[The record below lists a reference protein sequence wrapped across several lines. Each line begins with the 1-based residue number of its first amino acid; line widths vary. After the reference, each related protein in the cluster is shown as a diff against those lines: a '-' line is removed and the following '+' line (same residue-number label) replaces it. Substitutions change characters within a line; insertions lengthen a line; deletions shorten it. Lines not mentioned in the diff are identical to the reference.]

1 MRIAASVLS
10 LLAITLMLSSCQTA
24 EEIRA
29 ADEAR
34 CSSYGFRHGTENFAN
49 CLMNQDLSRRADQR
63 AFMESNDDFF
73 WGPTVV
79 VGGPGYYYHRGYWR
93 H

>member
-1 MRIAASVLS
+1 MRIFPALSLIVIATVLS
-10 LLAITLMLSSCQTA
+10 ACQTA

-34 CSSYGFRHGTENFAN
+34 CSSYGFRRGTENFAN

-73 WGPTVV
+73 WGPSIVV
-79 VGGPGYYYHRGYWR
+79 GPGYYHRRW

>member
-10 LLAITLMLSSCQTA
+10 LLAITLLLSSCQTA

-34 CSSYGFRHGTENFAN
+34 CSSYGFRRGTENFAN

-73 WGPTVV
+73 WGPTIV
-79 VGGPGYYYHRGYWR
+79 VGGPGYYHHRGHWR
-93 H
+93 R

>member
-1 MRIAASVLS
+1 MRIAASIFS
-10 LLAITLMLSSCQTA
+10 LLAIAFVLSSCQTA

-34 CSSYGFRHGTENFAN
+34 CGSYGFKRGSENFAN

-63 AFMESNDDFF
+63 AFMESNNDFF

-93 H
+93 R

>member
-1 MRIAASVLS
+1 MRIVAPVLS
-10 LLAITLMLSSCQTA
+10 LLAMTFVLSSCQTA

-34 CSSYGFRHGTENFAN
+34 CSSYGFRRGTENFAN

-73 WGPTVV
+73 WGPSIVV
-79 VGGPGYYYHRGYWR
+79 GPGYYHRHW
-93 H
+93 HH

>member
-10 LLAITLMLSSCQTA
+10 LLAIALVLSSCQTA

-34 CSSYGFRHGTENFAN
+34 CSGYGFRRGTENFAN

-73 WGPTVV
+73 WGPTVIV
-79 VGGPGYYYHRGYWR
+79 GPGYYHHGHWR
-93 H
+93 R

>member
-10 LLAITLMLSSCQTA
+10 LLAITLLLSSCQTA

-73 WGPTVV
+73 WGPTIV
-79 VGGPGYYYHRGYWR
+79 VGGPGYYHHRGHWHR
-93 H
+93 

>member
-1 MRIAASVLS
+1 MRIFPALSLIVVALVLS
-10 LLAITLMLSSCQTA
+10 ACQTA

-34 CSSYGFRHGTENFAN
+34 CSSYGFRRGTENFAN

-73 WGPTVV
+73 WGPPYVV
-79 VGGPGYYYHRGYWR
+79 GPGYHRYYHRW

>member
-1 MRIAASVLS
+1 MRIAASLLS
-10 LLAITLMLSSCQTA
+10 LLAVAFVLSSCQTA

-29 ADEAR
+29 SDEAR
-34 CSSYGFRHGTENFAN
+34 CGGYGFRRGTENFAN
-49 CLMNQDLSRRADQR
+49 CLMNQDLSRQADQR

-79 VGGPGYYYHRGYWR
+79 VGGPGYYHRGYWHR
-93 H
+93 

>member
-1 MRIAASVLS
+1 MRILPALPLIAIALVLS
-10 LLAITLMLSSCQTA
+10 ACQTA

-34 CSSYGFRHGTENFAN
+34 CSGYGFRRGTENFAN

-73 WGPTVV
+73 WGPSFVV
-79 VGGPGYYYHRGYWR
+79 GPGYYHRGHW
-93 H
+93 HH

>member
-1 MRIAASVLS
+1 MRIFPALS
-10 LLAITLMLSSCQTA
+10 LIVMVLTLSACQTA

-34 CSSYGFRHGTENFAN
+34 CSSYGFRRGTENFAN

-73 WGPTVV
+73 WGPSIVV
-79 VGGPGYYYHRGYWR
+79 GPGYYHRHW
-93 H
+93 HH

>member
-1 MRIAASVLS
+1 MRIAASILS
-10 LLAITLMLSSCQTA
+10 LLTITLTLSSCQTA

-34 CSSYGFRHGTENFAN
+34 CGGYGFRRGSENFAN

-73 WGPTVV
+73 WGPTIV
-79 VGGPGYYYHRGYWR
+79 VGGPGYHRGYWR
-93 H
+93 R

>member
-1 MRIAASVLS
+1 MRIVPVLS
-10 LLAITLMLSSCQTA
+10 LVAIALTLSACQTA
-24 EEIRA
+24 EQIRA

-34 CSSYGFRHGTENFAN
+34 CSSYGFKRGTQSFGN

-73 WGPTVV
+73 WGPPYV
-79 VGGPGYYYHRGYWR
+79 VGPRYYYRRGYW
-93 H
+93 

>member
-1 MRIAASVLS
+1 MRIFPALS
-10 LLAITLMLSSCQTA
+10 LIAMALALTACQTA

-34 CSSYGFRHGTENFAN
+34 CSSYGFRRGTENFAN

-73 WGPTVV
+73 WGPSIVV
-79 VGGPGYYYHRGYWR
+79 GPGYYHHHW

>member
-1 MRIAASVLS
+1 MRIAASILS
-10 LLAITLMLSSCQTA
+10 LLAIGFVLSSCQTA

-29 ADEAR
+29 ADESR
-34 CSSYGFRHGTENFAN
+34 CAGYGFRRGSENFAN

-79 VGGPGYYYHRGYWR
+79 VGGPGYYYGHRHWR

>member
-1 MRIAASVLS
+1 MRIFPALS
-10 LLAITLMLSSCQTA
+10 LIAMALALTACQTA

-34 CSSYGFRHGTENFAN
+34 CSSYGFRRGTESFAN

-73 WGPTVV
+73 WGPSIV
-79 VGGPGYYYHRGYWR
+79 VGPRYYHRHW